1 MSARGKTMD
10 RFLEKLKIFSKNSE
24 LVVALGLILILG
36 IMVVP
41 LPPMILDLF
50 LALSIAVSI
59 AVLLMSVYARKPL
72 DFSTF
77 PSVILIT
84 TLLRLS
90 LNVASTRNILIHGA
104 TDGTKAAGHIIEAF
118 GEFVVGG
125 NYAVGII
132 IFLILV
138 VINFIVITK
147 GAGRVAE
154 VSARFTLD
162 AMPGKQMAIDADLNA
177 GLIDDKEAKRRRAEV
192 AQEADFYGSMDGAS
206 KFVRGDAIAGILI
219 TAINIVGGIIVG
231 VAQNDM
237 AFSDAART
245 FTLLT
250 VGDGLIAQIPALIIS
265 TAAGIITTRNSN
277 SEALGSQVNEEFKA
291 HPKAFYITAAA
302 ISFFG
307 IIPGFPALPF
317 FVIGSLIGFAG
328 FKIEKS
334 KELDKAAA
342 SSSAI
347 QESKSKSETLESLLP
362 VELVQLE
369 VGYGIVNIVD
379 AEQNGD
385 LLERISHIR
394 KQFAMDWGVIVPSV
408 RIKDNLELKPCAYSI
423 KLKGIEIAKGE
434 LMADHMMAMDPGT
447 VIEQMEGIETKEPVF
462 GLPAIWINEERKDE
476 AQYNGYTVV
485 DLSTIVATHLTEVL
499 KTNLS
504 ELFGRQELVRLLDN
518 FKEENPKVVS
528 DLIPDIVP
536 LGIVLKVLQCLL
548 REGVSIRDLRTILET
563 LAEFGTTSKD
573 PEALTEYVRQS
584 LYRTI
589 TEKIRDS
596 QGDVPLFTLD
606 KSLEE
611 TVARSILQTDQGTQ
625 LNMDPK
631 VTQTI
636 LASLHDKI
644 EEATSQGEKMVVLC
658 SPVIRRH
665 FKKLTEKFI
674 PNMTVVSHNELS
686 PEVNIR
692 SLGTVRL

>member
-1 MSARGKTMD
+1 MD
-10 RFLEKLKIFSKNSE
+10 GFLDKLKVFSRNSD
-24 LVVALGLILILG
+24 LAIALGLIMVLG
-36 IMVVP
+36 VMVVP
-41 LPPMILDLF
+41 VAPVILDLF
-50 LALSIAVSI
+50 LAFSIAISVAI
-59 AVLLMSVYARKPL
+59 LLISVYSKKPL

-77 PSVILIT
+77 PAVLLIT

-90 LNVASTRNILIHGA
+90 LNVASTRNILLNGA
-104 TDGTKAAGHIIEAF
+104 TEGTAAAGKIIEAF

-125 NYAVGII
+125 NFAVGII
-132 IFLILV
+132 IFIILV

-154 VSARFTLD
+154 VAARFTLD

-177 GLIDDKEAKRRRAEV
+177 GLINEAEAKRRRAEV

-219 TAINIVGGIIVG
+219 TAINIIGGIIVG
-231 VAQNDM
+231 VAQQDM
-237 AFSDAART
+237 SFSDATRV

-265 TAAGIITTRNSN
+265 TAAGIIATRNSN
-277 SEALGSQVNEEFKA
+277 NTALGAQVGSEFSA
-291 HPKAFYITAAA
+291 HPKAFYITAGA
-302 ISFFG
+302 IGMFG
-307 IIPGFPALPF
+307 LIPGFPGIPF
-317 FVIGSLIGFAG
+317 MSIAGLIAFAG
-328 FKIEKS
+328 FRIEKNKAMEAATEATTAVS
-334 KELDKAAA
+334 ATKEK
-342 SSSAI
+342 
-347 QESKSKSETLESLLP
+347 KETLESLLP

-369 VGYGIVNIVD
+369 VGYGIVSIVD

-394 KQFAMDWGVIVPSV
+394 KQFALDWGIIIPSV
-408 RIKDNLELKPCAYSI
+408 RIKDNLELKPGGYSI
-423 KLKGIEIAKGE
+423 KLKGIEIAQGE
-434 LMADHMMAMDPGT
+434 LLPDHIMAMDPGT
-447 VIEQMEGIETKEPVF
+447 VIEPMDGVETKEPVF
-462 GLPAIWINEERKDE
+462 GLPAIWITEDQKDD

-499 KTNLS
+499 KANLS
-504 ELFGRQELVRLLDN
+504 ELFGRQELVKVLDN
-518 FKEENPKVVS
+518 FKEENPKIVS
-528 DLIPDIVP
+528 DLVPDIMP
-536 LGIVLKVLQCLL
+536 LGTVLKVLQNLL

-563 LAEFGTTSKD
+563 LAEFGTASKD
-573 PEALTEYVRQS
+573 PDALTEYARQA

-589 TEKIRDS
+589 TERIKSS

-606 KSLEE
+606 RALEE
-611 TVARSILQTDQGTQ
+611 AVARSVLHTDHGAQ
-625 LNMDPK
+625 LNLDPK

-636 LASLHDKI
+636 LASLNEKI

-665 FKKLTEKFI
+665 FKRLTEKFI
-674 PNMTVVSHNELS
+674 PNLVVVSHNELS

>member
-1 MSARGKTMD
+1 MD
-10 RFLEKLKIFSKNSE
+10 RFLEKLKIFSQNSE
-24 LVVALGLILILG
+24 LAVALGLIIILG
-36 IMVVP
+36 VMVVP
-41 LPPMILDLF
+41 LPPVVLDLF
-50 LALSIAVSI
+50 LAFSIAISI
-59 AVLLMSVYARKPL
+59 AILLMSVYAKKPL

-77 PSVILIT
+77 PTILLIT

-90 LNVASTRNILIHGA
+90 LNVASTRNILLNGA

-132 IFLILV
+132 IFMILV

-231 VAQNDM
+231 VAQQDM

-277 SEALGSQVNEEFKA
+277 SEALGKQVNEEFTA
-291 HPKAFYITAAA
+291 HPKAFYITAGA

-307 IIPGFPALPF
+307 LIPGFPALPF
-317 FVIGSLIGFAG
+317 FMIGGLIGYAG
-328 FKIEKS
+328 FKIEQN
-334 KELDKAAA
+334 KELAKVAA
-342 SSSAI
+342 STTAV
-347 QESKSKSETLESLLP
+347 EETKAKSETLESLLP

-394 KQFAMDWGVIVPSV
+394 KQFVLDWGLIIPSV
-408 RIKDNLELKPCAYSI
+408 RIKDNLELKPGGYSI

-434 LMADHMMAMDPGT
+434 LMSDHLMAMDPGT

-462 GLPAIWINEERKDE
+462 GLPAIWINDDKKDE

-499 KTNLS
+499 KANLS
-504 ELFGRQELVRLLDN
+504 ELFGRQELVKVLDA
-518 FKEENPKVVS
+518 FKEENPKVVT
-528 DLIPDIVP
+528 DLVPDIMP
-536 LGIVLKVLQCLL
+536 LGTVLKVLQGLL
-548 REGVSIRDLRTILET
+548 REGVSVRDLRTILET
-563 LAEFGTTSKD
+563 LAEFGTSTKD
-573 PEALTEYVRQS
+573 ADALCEYVRQA

-589 TEKIRDS
+589 TEKIKGS

-606 KSLEE
+606 RVLEE
-611 TVARSILQTDQGTQ
+611 TVARSIIQTDQGSQ
-625 LNMDPK
+625 LNLDPK

-636 LASLHDKI
+636 LASLNEKI

-665 FKKLTEKFI
+665 FKRLTEKFI
-674 PNMTVVSHNELS
+674 PNLMVVSHNELS

>member
-1 MSARGKTMD
+1 MD

-24 LVVALGLILILG
+24 LAVALGLILILG

-41 LPPMILDLF
+41 LPPVILDLF

-90 LNVASTRNILIHGA
+90 LNVASTRNILLHGA
-104 TDGTKAAGHIIEAF
+104 SDGTKAAGHIIEAF

-237 AFSDAART
+237 AFTDAART

-277 SEALGSQVNEEFKA
+277 SEALGKQVNDEFTA

-302 ISFFG
+302 IGFFG
-307 IIPGFPALPF
+307 LIPGFPALPF
-317 FVIGSLIGFAG
+317 LTISAIIGFAG
-328 FKIEKS
+328 YKIEKR
-334 KELDKAAA
+334 KELDKSVA

-408 RIKDNLELKPCAYSI
+408 RIKDNLELKPSAYSI
-423 KLKGIEIAKGE
+423 KLKGIEIARGE

-462 GLPAIWINEERKDE
+462 GLPAIWINEDRKDE

-518 FKEENPKVVS
+518 FKEENPKIVS
-528 DLIPDIVP
+528 DLIPDIVS
-536 LGIVLKVLQCLL
+536 LGNVLKVLQCLL

-563 LAEFGTTSKD
+563 LAEFGGNSKD
-573 PEALTEYVRQS
+573 PEVLTEYVRQS

-589 TEKIRDS
+589 TEKIKDS

-606 KSLEE
+606 KTLEE
-611 TVARSILQTDQGTQ
+611 AVARSILQTDQGTQ
-625 LNMDPK
+625 LNLDPK

-636 LASLHDKI
+636 LASLNEKI

>member
-1 MSARGKTMD
+1 MD
-10 RFLEKLKIFSKNSE
+10 RFFTKLRFIGQNSE
-24 LVVALGLILILG
+24 FVVAMGLIMVLGL
-36 IMVVP
+36 MVVP
-41 LPPMILDLF
+41 LPPIIIDLF
-50 LALSIAVSI
+50 LAFSIAISI
-59 AVLLMSVYARKPL
+59 GILLLSVYARKPL

-77 PSVILIT
+77 PTILLIT

-90 LNVASTRNILIHGA
+90 LNVASTRNILLNGA
-104 TDGTKAAGHIIEAF
+104 SEGTAAAGHIIEAF

-132 IFLILV
+132 IFIILV

-177 GLIDDKEAKRRRAEV
+177 GLIDEKEAKRRRSEV

-219 TAINIVGGIIVG
+219 TVINIVGGIIIG
-231 VAQNDM
+231 IAQQDM
-237 AFSDAART
+237 SFSDAART

-277 SEALGSQVNEEFKA
+277 SEALGTQLGVEFTA
-291 HPKAFYITAAA
+291 HSKAFYITAGALGM
-302 ISFFG
+302 FG

-317 FVIGSLIGFAG
+317 LIIAVLIGYTG
-328 FKIEKS
+328 FRIDQKKETS
-334 KELDKAAA
+334 KEAAKTA
-342 SSSAI
+342 AV
-347 QESKSKSETLESLLP
+347 QETKTKTETLESLLP

-369 VGYGIVNIVD
+369 VGYGIVSIVD

-394 KQFAMDWGVIVPSV
+394 KQFALDWGIIIPSV
-408 RIKDNLELKPCAYSI
+408 RIKDNLELRPGGYSI

-434 LMADHMMAMDPGT
+434 LLPDHLMAMDPGT

-462 GLPAIWINEERKDE
+462 GLPAIWVTEDRKDD

-485 DLSTIVATHLTEVL
+485 DLSTIVATHITEVL
-499 KTNLS
+499 KSNLS
-504 ELFGRQELVRLLDN
+504 ELFGRQELVKILDN
-518 FKEENPKVVS
+518 FKEDNPKIVS
-528 DLIPDIVP
+528 DLVPDIMP
-536 LGIVLKVLQCLL
+536 LGTVLKVVQNLL

-563 LAEFGTTSKD
+563 LAEFGPASKD
-573 PEALTEYVRQS
+573 SDALTEYVRQG

-589 TEKIRDS
+589 TTKIRS
-596 QGDVPLFTLD
+596 GQGDVPLFTLD
-606 KSLEE
+606 RGLEE
-611 TVARSILQTDQGTQ
+611 AVAKSIIHTDSGPQ
-625 LNMDPK
+625 LNLDPK

-636 LASLHDKI
+636 LASLNEKI

-665 FKKLTEKFI
+665 FKRLTEKFI
-674 PNMTVVSHNELS
+674 PNMVVVSHNELS
-686 PEVNIR
+686 PDVNIR

>member
-1 MSARGKTMD
+1 MD
-10 RFLEKLKIFSKNSE
+10 GVFGKLKFLSQNSDIMI
-24 LVVALGLILILG
+24 ALGLIAVLG
-36 IMVVP
+36 VMVVP
-41 LPPMILDLF
+41 IPPFLLDLF
-50 LALSIAVSI
+50 LALSIAISVAI
-59 AVLLMSVYARKPL
+59 LLVSVYTKKPL

-77 PSVILIT
+77 PTVLLIT
-84 TLLRLS
+84 TLFRLS
-90 LNVASTRNILIHGA
+90 LNVASTRNILLNGA
-104 TDGTKAAGHIIEAF
+104 AEGTAAAGDIIKSF

-125 NYAVGII
+125 NYAVGIV
-132 IFLILV
+132 IFIILV

-219 TAINIVGGIIVG
+219 TAINIVGGIIIG
-231 VAQNDM
+231 VAQQGMNF
-237 AFSDAART
+237 ADAAET

-265 TAAGIITTRNSN
+265 TAAGIIATRNSN
-277 SEALGSQVNEEFKA
+277 SEALGAQVGGEFTA
-291 HPKAFYITAAA
+291 HPKAFYITAACLA
-302 ISFFG
+302 VFG
-307 IIPGFPALPF
+307 LIPGFPGLPF
-317 FVIGSLIGFAG
+317 IMMGALIGFAG
-328 FKIEKS
+328 FRIEKNRELATVAETTLK
-334 KELDKAAA
+334 KEEK
-342 SSSAI
+342 
-347 QESKSKSETLESLLP
+347 KSNAETLESLLP

-394 KQFAMDWGVIVPSV
+394 KQFAIDWGVILPSV
-408 RIKDNLELKPCAYSI
+408 RIKDNLELKPGGYSI
-423 KLKGIEIAKGE
+423 KLKGVEIARGE
-434 LMADHMMAMDPGT
+434 LLADHLMAMDPGT
-447 VIEQMEGIETKEPVF
+447 VIEQMEGVPTKEPVF
-462 GLPAIWINEERKDE
+462 GLPAIWITDDRKDE
-476 AQYNGYTVV
+476 AQYDGYTVV

-499 KTNLS
+499 KANLS
-504 ELFGRQELVRLLDN
+504 ELFGRQELVRVLDN
-518 FKEENPKVVS
+518 FKEINPKVVT
-528 DLIPDIVP
+528 DLIPDIMP
-536 LGIVLKVLQCLL
+536 LGTVLKVQQNLL
-548 REGVSIRDLRTILET
+548 REGVSVRDLRTILET
-563 LAEFGTTSKD
+563 LAENGTSTKD
-573 PEALTEYVRQS
+573 PDALTEYVRQA

-589 TEKIRDS
+589 TEKIKSS

-606 KSLEE
+606 RALEE
-611 TVARSILQTDQGTQ
+611 AVARSIISTDHGPQ
-625 LNMDPK
+625 LNLDPK

-636 LASLHDKI
+636 LASLNEKI

-665 FKKLTEKFI
+665 FKRLTEKFI
-674 PNMTVVSHNELS
+674 PNMIVVSHNELS

-692 SLGTVRL
+692 SLGSVRL